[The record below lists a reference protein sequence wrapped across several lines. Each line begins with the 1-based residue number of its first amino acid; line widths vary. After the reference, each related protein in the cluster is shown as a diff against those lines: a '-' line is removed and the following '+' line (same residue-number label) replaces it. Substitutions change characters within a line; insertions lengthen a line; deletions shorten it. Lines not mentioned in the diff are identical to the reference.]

1 MFYLKLRLSL
11 LLTAVVT
18 LVSCSTSPSPVKPP
32 KALLKVENTFSIK
45 KQWQLQLGDGAG
57 DNYLRLSPVVH
68 ENVFY
73 SVDHL
78 GTVSA
83 IRLNDR
89 SLQWETAT
97 GMSIGSPLTLKGDTL
112 YLGTSEG
119 YLLSI
124 ESKTGKL
131 KWKARVGSE
140 VLAAPAVGRGYVV
153 ARCVNGEIYTFS
165 VVDGKKVWTDRQITP
180 KLTLRGTSAPVISND
195 LVLSAFD
202 NGKLVAYNLQT
213 GRIVWQKRIA
223 VASGR
228 TSLERLVDIDA
239 DIVIS
244 DDVVYTVAFQGKLAA
259 VSLASGQVI
268 WSRDIDSY
276 IGLAVD
282 PYRIY
287 IVDSNSQIWALDKS
301 NGATHWKQDALLR
314 RSLTKPLLHSSYV
327 VTGDLN
333 GFIHW
338 FRRDNGKLAAR
349 VRLDLSNFT
358 SPDLDEEED
367 FEFPKSRDIL
377 ATPISNGNVLITMDR
392 HGNTEAFE
400 ISYP

>member
-1 MFYLKLRLSL
+1 MFDLRLRLTL
-11 LLTAVVT
+11 LLAAVVAV
-18 LVSCSTSPSPVKPP
+18 VSCSTSPSPVKPP

-45 KQWQLQLGDGAG
+45 KQWQLQLGDGVG
-57 DNYLRLSPVVH
+57 DNYLRLSPVIH
-68 ENVFY
+68 ENIIY

-78 GTVSA
+78 GTISA
-83 IRLNDR
+83 TRLNDR
-89 SLQWETAT
+89 SLLWETMT
-97 GMSIGSPLTLKGDTL
+97 GMTIGSPLTVKGNAL

-124 ESKTGKL
+124 ERNTGKL

-140 VLAAPAVGRGYVV
+140 ILAAPAVGRGYVV

-165 VVDGKKVWTDRQITP
+165 TTDGKKVWTDRQITP

-195 LVLSAFD
+195 LVLSAYD

-213 GRIVWQKRIA
+213 GRIIWQKRIA
-223 VASGR
+223 VARGR

-259 VSLASGQVI
+259 VSLASGQI
-268 WSRDIDSY
+268 LWSRDIDSY

-282 PYRIY
+282 LYRLY

-314 RSLTKPLLHSSYV
+314 RSSTKPLLHSNYIV
-327 VTGDLN
+327 MGDLN
-333 GFIHW
+333 GYLHW
-338 FRRDNGKLAAR
+338 FRRDSGKLAAR
-349 VRLDLSNFT
+349 VRLDSFDYT
-358 SPDLDEEED
+358 SPDLDEQED
-367 FEFPKSRDIL
+367 FEYPKSRDIL
-377 ATPISNGNVLITMDR
+377 AAPISNGNVLIAMDR